1 MKRGSSPKKAKVNGS
16 CHGPARAET
25 DGLPTMAIVGQ
36 PNVGKSI
43 LFNRLTGA
51 YVTVSNYPGTTVEVA
66 NGHVRL
72 PCCGGSLNVVDTPGM
87 FDLMPTTEEERVTR
101 RILLDERPGLIL
113 NIVDAKNL
121 MRMLPLTLQL
131 IEAELPVILD
141 LNMMDEAELHGLEI
155 DLNALEV
162 ALGIPVVSTIGT
174 NGTGL
179 EILKERISNSVH
191 PNCAIRSCH

>member
-1 MKRGSSPKKAKVNGS
+1 VKRLSSRKKAKVNGS
-16 CHGPARAET
+16 CHGPAMAVT
-25 DGLPTMAIVGQ
+25 AGLPIMAIVGQ

-66 NGHVRL
+66 NGHVQL

-113 NIVDAKNL
+113 NVVDAKNM

-131 IEAELPVILD
+131 IEAGLPVILD

-155 DLNALEV
+155 DLNALEN

-191 PNCAIRSCH
+191 PDCAIRSCH